1 MLKVE
6 QGESG
11 SGSVPESSSTEGSL
25 PMTYGDYL
33 RVPEVLALQTPL
45 SNPLVHDEMLFIILQ
60 QIQEL
65 WFKQI
70 LFELKS
76 IIECLDGGRILE
88 AVSLLHRVNRII
100 KAVGAE
106 VEIMEMLPPQEFV
119 RFRHVLTSSSG
130 FESEQFRELELASGL
145 NDRTFLTLMAK
156 HMNMAALQARWPRT
170 LHDAFLGLLAKV
182 DSDPAEVVARIYSD
196 SAGNPELYMLA
207 EALSEY
213 EVLFGEW
220 RFHHVKLVE
229 RTIGDRSP
237 GTAGSSGVGYLGKTL
252 GYRFFPELWE
262 ARNRISA
269 GGPAG

>member
-11 SGSVPESSSTEGSL
+11 SGPVPESSSPEGSL

-33 RVPEVLALQTPL
+33 RVPEILALQTPL

-76 IIECLDGGRILE
+76 IIELLDGGRILE

-100 KAVGAE
+100 KAVGSE

-119 RFRHVLTSSSG
+119 
-130 FESEQFRELELASGL
+130 
-145 NDRTFLTLMAK
+145 
-156 HMNMAALQARWPRT
+156 
-170 LHDAFLGLLAKV
+170 
-182 DSDPAEVVARIYSD
+182 
-196 SAGNPELYMLA
+196 
-207 EALSEY
+207 
-213 EVLFGEW
+213 
-220 RFHHVKLVE
+220 
-229 RTIGDRSP
+229 
-237 GTAGSSGVGYLGKTL
+237 
-252 GYRFFPELWE
+252 
-262 ARNRISA
+262 
-269 GGPAG
+269 